1 MNAFLIVFQL
11 QSLCSGRSRSGQK
24 RWLRSAVA
32 CDSLSRE
39 ACLRDLLCYWD
50 WESDTNC
57 KSDCLAVTSW
67 TSDCSVCV
75 CAWAERLFVLIFFT
89 LCHMVWSVKVHVGFD
104 LLRPLPLI
112 LILFGIISTVK
123 REWWHALKCL
133 MPYGPKYDDLSFAD
147 IMIMHYYFYLYR
159 PIYAANYF
167 IKY

>member
-75 CAWAERLFVLIFFT
+75 CVCLRLNWETVCFDLLHFMSYGVK
-89 LCHMVWSVKVHVGFD
+89 CWSVKVHVGFD

-133 MPYGPKYDDLSFAD
+133 MPHMAPNM
-147 IMIMHYYFYLYR
+147 MISHPL
-159 PIYAANYF
+159 I
-167 IKY
+167 